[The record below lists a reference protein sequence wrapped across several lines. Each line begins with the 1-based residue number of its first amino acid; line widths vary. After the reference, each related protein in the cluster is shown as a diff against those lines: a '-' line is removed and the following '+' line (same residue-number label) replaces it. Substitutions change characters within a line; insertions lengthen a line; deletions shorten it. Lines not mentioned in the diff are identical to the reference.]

1 MEIVALENVCPDENR
16 FRFYVLSIDETLFGD
31 VALVREW
38 GRIGTNGR
46 RRLDLF
52 DDRVRAISSL
62 EDWLERKRRRGYE
75 VVESSLSIGSTPAGV
90 PAREVRAV
98 SPPNAL
104 RGRHDLTL
112 EEAVQN

>member
-1 MEIVALENVCPDENR
+1 MEIVALESISPAENR
-16 FRFYVLSIDETLFGD
+16 FRFYVLSLDETLFGD

-75 VVESSLSIGSTPAGV
+75 VVESSLPIPPRQISPRQPAQKGASASIAPSRSYRPRNAAG
-90 PAREVRAV
+90 
-98 SPPNAL
+98 
-104 RGRHDLTL
+104 
-112 EEAVQN
+112 

>member
-1 MEIVALENVCPDENR
+1 MEIVALENVSPDENR

-62 EDWLERKRRRGYE
+62 EDWLERKRRRGY
-75 VVESSLSIGSTPAGV
+75 VVVSGSPPLAPAGER
-90 PAREVRAV
+90 PSRAARLISA
-98 SPPNAL
+98 N
-104 RGRHDLTL
+104 
-112 EEAVQN
+112 

>member
-1 MEIVALENVCPDENR
+1 MEIVALESVCPAENR

-52 DDRVRAISSL
+52 DDRVRAFSSL
-62 EDWLERKRRRGYE
+62 EEWLERKRRRGYE
-75 VVESSLSIGSTPAGV
+75 VVESSLPISPRQISPRPPAQIGASASIGQHRPC
-90 PAREVRAV
+90 
-98 SPPNAL
+98 
-104 RGRHDLTL
+104 
-112 EEAVQN
+112 